1 MCTSSL
7 QYVQLAGIVTHQ
19 ICLLDCFRVYCMV
32 FSELFLMDFL
42 VTHQI
47 CLLDCFRVYC
57 MVFSELFLM
66 DFLIHGVCCTIL
78 HIV

>member
-19 ICLLDCFRVYCMV
+19 IY
-32 FSELFLMDFL
+32 
-42 VTHQI
+42 
-47 CLLDCFRVYC
+47 LLDCFRVYC